1 MARLW
6 SLVVVL
12 SACEFS
18 AQTAGAPADG
28 PSTPPRD
35 GAIDAPADAT
45 MATSDAPPDAPPPVL
60 VRQDCLAWQ
69 QAGVTTDGL
78 QMIDPDGLTTG
89 NPPFQAYCDMTT
101 AGGGWTLDWVY
112 GCTNYGNFNAGNN
125 AVTPRPTWG
134 LPAMGGTPTSTTVP
148 TTPTS
153 PGALDFA
160 LWSSLGANL
169 LVESNINH
177 WVSCTP
183 GTGSLVTKTGGSMTC
198 TLVKVVPNKCTSNV
212 PKSVAF
218 DAVSAGLWDT
228 STYYY
233 WDGSTTTANWPTHD
247 PCGMNQ
253 ENQVTGLADPYGSI
267 YLRR

>member
-1 MARLW
+1 MARLLW
-6 SLVVVL
+6 FVVAL

-18 AQTAGAPADG
+18 AQPAGAPAPDSPTAPSDG
-28 PSTPPRD
+28 RVDAPVDAAMVTIDAAPDASTPP
-35 GAIDAPADAT
+35 
-45 MATSDAPPDAPPPVL
+45 V

-78 QMIDPDGLTTG
+78 QLIDPDGLATG
-89 NPPFQAYCDMTT
+89 NPPFAAYCDMTT
-101 AGGGWTLDWVY
+101 AGGGWTLVWVY
-112 GCTNYGNFNAGNN
+112 GFTNYGNFNNGNN

-134 LPAMGGTPTSTTVP
+134 VPMMGGTPTSTTVP
-148 TTPTS
+148 TGPTI

-160 LWSSLGANL
+160 LWQSLGANL

-177 WVSCTP
+177 WIACTP
-183 GTGSLVTKTGGSMTC
+183 GAGSLVTKTNGSMTC

-212 PKSVAF
+212 PKTVAF
-218 DAVSAGLWDT
+218 DSISGGLWDN

-233 WDGSTTTANWPTHD
+233 WEGSTTTANWPTHD